1 MRIALS
7 GLRAVIA
14 HSPGPSVDH
23 GRRVDEVWFMSNL
36 ERSPRET
43 ACGGRAGVAVE
54 PVRELMD
61 GRPVALGGPR
71 AMSVTR
77 TLPNRTRRMVGAW
90 CFVDYYG
97 PNDISR
103 SAGMQVAP
111 HPHTGLQTVSWLV
124 AGEVLHRDSVG
135 SRQLVTPGQLNLMTA
150 GHGISHSEE
159 SLADHSPILHGVQL
173 WTALPDPDRHVRP
186 HFEHH
191 PDLPVLTDTGVT
203 VKVIMGE
210 LGGTSSPAAV
220 YSPLVGAEAVL
231 EPGADTRLPLQP
243 SWEYG
248 VLTLAGSVDVD
259 GAALAP
265 GPLLYLGSGRSDL
278 PLRAEHGARLM
289 LIGGEPFEEHI
300 VMWWNFVGRDHDDI
314 ATAREQWMRA
324 DPRFGTVHGYP
335 GDRLPAPMLPTVR
348 LKPRGRQA

>member
-1 MRIALS
+1 
-7 GLRAVIA
+7 
-14 HSPGPSVDH
+14 
-23 GRRVDEVWFMSNL
+23 
-36 ERSPRET
+36 
-43 ACGGRAGVAVE
+43 VAVE
-54 PVRELMD
+54 PVREVLV

-71 AMSVTR
+71 GMSVTR
-77 TLPNRTRRMVGAW
+77 TLPNRGRRMVGAW

-97 PNDISR
+97 PDDISA
-103 SAGMQVAP
+103 SPGMQVAP

-135 SRQLVTPGQLNLMTA
+135 SLQLVRPGQLNLMTA

-159 SLADHSPILHGVQL
+159 SPADRSPVLHGVQL
-173 WTALPDPDRHVRP
+173 WTALPDRDRGVRP

-191 PDLPVLTDTGVT
+191 PDLPVLTDSRVT

-210 LGGTSSPAAV
+210 LAGTASPADV
-220 YSPLVGAEAVL
+220 YSPLVGAEALL

-243 SWEYG
+243 SWEYAA
-248 VLTLAGSVDVD
+248 LTLAGSVDVD
-259 GAALAP
+259 GVALAP

-278 PLRAEHGARLM
+278 PLRTGQGGRLM

-314 ATAREQWMRA
+314 AGAREQWMRA

-335 GDRLPAPMLPTVR
+335 GDRLPAPELPTVR